1 MTPASAPSTGET
13 RPSVSAGLTGIF
25 NVFID
30 PAATAKAVRAPLAW
44 LWPLIITSV
53 VSIIYGLFFTPL
65 LIDTMRKYP
74 PGGASGP
81 QLDQA
86 LRITEMMSRISM
98 FVSPVIIAAFIALF
112 AALVMLTA
120 SMMSVRVKFRDMFSL
135 LSACS
140 LISAVQIIANYFVLR
155 AKADEIGSMQQLQP
169 PFGLDIFFSDLKGP
183 LFAILNYFSL
193 FQVWY
198 LVMLALALSY
208 LAGTSKGK
216 AFAAITPAWL
226 IPLLFKIVGSLFQ
239 RS

>member
-1 MTPASAPSTGET
+1 M
-13 RPSVSAGLTGIF
+13 F

-30 PAATAKAVRAPLAW
+30 PGATAKAVRAPLVW
-44 LWPLIITSV
+44 LWPLIITSI
-53 VSIIYGLFFTPL
+53 VSIAYGMFFTPL
-65 LIDTMRKYP
+65 MMDTMRKYP
-74 PGGASGP
+74 PNGVSGE
-81 QLDQA
+81 QLDRM
-86 LRITEMMSRISM
+86 LHFTEMFARIGT
-98 FVSPVIIAAFIALF
+98 FVTPLILAGFIALF

-120 SMMSVRVKFRDMFSL
+120 SMMSIRIKFRDVFALMSM
-135 LSACS
+135 CS
-140 LISAVQIIANYFVLR
+140 LINVLQIIASYFVLR

-198 LVMLALALSY
+198 LVILTLAFAY
-208 LAGTSKGK
+208 LTGSSKGK

>member
-1 MTPASAPSTGET
+1 M
-13 RPSVSAGLTGIF
+13 F

-30 PAATAKAVRAPLAW
+30 PAATAKAVPAPLFW
-44 LWPLIITSV
+44 LWPLIVTSIA
-53 VSIIYGLFFTPL
+53 SIIYGLFFTPL
-65 LIDTMRKYP
+65 MLDTMRKYP
-74 PGGASGP
+74 PNGVSGP

-86 LRITEMMSRISM
+86 IHITEIITR
-98 FVSPVIIAAFIALF
+98 VSFFASPLLIAGFTALF

-120 SMMSVRVKFRDMFSL
+120 SMMSVRVKFRDVFSL
-135 LSACS
+135 MSACS
-140 LISAVQIIANYFVLR
+140 LINVLQIVASYFVLR

-183 LFAILNYFSL
+183 LFALLNYFSL

-198 LVMLALALSY
+198 LIILVLAFAY
-208 LAGTSKGK
+208 LTGSSKGK
-216 AFAAITPAWL
+216 AFAAITPVWL

>member
-1 MTPASAPSTGET
+1 MNPPPLPVE
-13 RPSVSAGLTGIF
+13 RENPPSVSAGITGMF

-30 PAATAKAVRAPLAW
+30 PAATAKAVRAPWAW
-44 LWPLIITSV
+44 LWPLIITSIA
-53 VSIIYGLFFTPL
+53 SIIYGMFFTPL
-65 LIDTMRKYP
+65 MMDTMRKYP
-74 PGGASGP
+74 PNGVSGA

-86 LRITEMMSRISM
+86 MHFTEIVTR
-98 FVSPVIIAAFIALF
+98 VSFFLSPLLIAGVTALF
-112 AALVMLTA
+112 AALIMLTA
-120 SMMSVRVKFRDMFSL
+120 SMISMRVKFRDIFSL
-135 LSACS
+135 MSVCS
-140 LISAVQIIANYFVLR
+140 LINVLQIIASYFVLK

-169 PFGLDIFFSDLKGP
+169 AFGLDIFFGELKGP

-198 LVMLALALSY
+198 LVILGLSLAFLTGS
-208 LAGTSKGK
+208 SKGK

>member
-1 MTPASAPSTGET
+1 MNPPPLPVEREN
-13 RPSVSAGLTGIF
+13 RPSVSAGITGMF

-44 LWPLIITSV
+44 LWPLIVTSIA
-53 VSIIYGLFFTPL
+53 SIIYGLFFTPL
-65 LIDTMRKYP
+65 MIDTMRKYP
-74 PGGASGP
+74 PNGASGA

-86 LRITEMMSRISM
+86 IHITEIVTKVSF
-98 FVSPVIIAAFIALF
+98 FVSPLIIAGAIAFFSALI
-112 AALVMLTA
+112 MLTA
-120 SMMSVRVKFRDMFSL
+120 SMMSTRVKFRDIFSL
-135 LSACS
+135 MSMCS
-140 LISAVQIIANYFVLR
+140 LINVLQIIASYFVLR

-169 PFGLDIFFSDLKGP
+169 AFGLDIFFSELKGP

-198 LVMLALALSY
+198 LVILGLSLAY
-208 LAGTSKGK
+208 LTGSSKGK

-239 RS
+239 R